1 MARVALRLVA
11 LLTAV
16 LCVSGVGATNVAAAP
31 AQGKTTYHIDL
42 YREGSFATQYR
53 MTWCVGA
60 SSQAMLNIIQDTS
73 DTSLAR
79 QKTLVTY
86 AMKHD
91 GFPHSDT
98 GGSDATGFAN
108 ALNHFGGGGT
118 YHPVLSSNFRQAVR
132 RAVKALRR
140 TGKPVGLLVMGGRHA
155 WVLSG
160 FDATAD
166 PAATNN
172 FEVTRVYVLGP
183 LYPKEQK
190 GYFDMPPDS
199 RLTFDQFRSPFH
211 VFDDPDSPQFDGYW
225 VTVNP

>member
-11 LLTAV
+11 LLTAL
-16 LCVSGVGATNVAAAP
+16 LCLSGVATTNVAASS

-42 YREGSFATQYR
+42 YSKGSFATQYR
-53 MTWCVGA
+53 WTWCVGA
-60 SSQAMLNIIQDTS
+60 SSQAMLNLIRGTS
-73 DTSLAR
+73 DTSFAR
-79 QKTLVTY
+79 QKTLVKY

-91 GFPHSDT
+91 GFPNSDT
-98 GGSDATGFAN
+98 GGSDATGWSN
-108 ALNHFGGGGT
+108 ALNHYGGGGT
-118 YHPVLSSNFRQAVR
+118 YHVVMSTNFRRAVR
-132 RAVKALRR
+132 HAVKALRR

-172 FEVTRVYVLGP
+172 FEVTHVYVLGP

-190 GYFDMPPDS
+190 GFFDMAPDS
-199 RLTFDQFRSPFH
+199 RLTFDQLRKPFH
-211 VFDDPDSPQFDGYW
+211 IFDDPDSPQFDGYW